1 MSPCILLHIYALFRT
16 SPTTYMKIKSSYTS
30 QIVNLLTLDSGYI
43 FTTKISDVSLS
54 NTEFLYFL
62 SLIFHA

>member
-1 MSPCILLHIYALFRT
+1 MSPCILLHIYTLFRT
-16 SPTTYMKIKSSYTS
+16 YMKTKSSYTS

-43 FTTKISDVSLS
+43 FNTKISVVSLS